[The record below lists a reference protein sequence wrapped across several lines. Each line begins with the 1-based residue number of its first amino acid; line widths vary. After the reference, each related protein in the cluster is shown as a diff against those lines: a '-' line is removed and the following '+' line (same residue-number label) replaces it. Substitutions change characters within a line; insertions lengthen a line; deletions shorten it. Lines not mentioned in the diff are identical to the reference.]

1 MKDRW
6 DEPAMDETKEDRIE
20 KEELRAQDRQRE
32 DPLAKRQAG
41 QGDGMENDRREDE
54 KSADE
59 TGGGTGSDELGEGS
73 AVPEPEA
80 ELAVLRGQ
88 VDELQNRL
96 LRTQADFDNYRKRT
110 RQEKDELVSYANA
123 KLIGELLPV
132 LDHFALALQA
142 ADADA
147 DGGALAKGI
156 DMVYKQL
163 LDILGKSGV
172 QVMNP
177 DGEAFDPKRH
187 EAVLSEPVEGTQ
199 PGTVVQV
206 LRSGYT
212 LHERVLRPAMV
223 KISQ

>member
-1 MKDRW
+1 
-6 DEPAMDETKEDRIE
+6 MDETKEDRIE
-20 KEELRAQDRQRE
+20 KEELRDPPQDRQRE
-32 DPLAKRQAG
+32 DPLAKRPAG
-41 QGDGMENDRREDE
+41 QGDGMENDRREDG
-54 KSADE
+54 KSAGE
-59 TGGGTGSDELGEGS
+59 TGGGMGSDERGEGS
-73 AVPEPEA
+73 AVPEPET
-80 ELAVLRGQ
+80 ELAVWRGQ

-142 ADADA
+142 ADAEA

-172 QVMNP
+172 QMMNP

-187 EAVLSEPVEGTQ
+187 EAVLSEPVEGTP